1 MTTTFRRSI
10 LLACGALLAA
20 AVGQPA
26 LAQTETYP
34 NRIIRM
40 IVGFAAGGGNDIF
53 ARIVG
58 QKLQENIGQTVVIEN
73 KPGAGGRLAADYA
86 AHQPADGYTL
96 LVGASGQMSMAAA
109 IYPKLSYHPTRTFTP
124 LAMIASFPLIMVV
137 SASHPAKS
145 VPELVAWAKA
155 NPDKANYATSSPAF
169 TIATELLKLKTGM
182 PGQAIPY
189 KSSNES
195 NVSVASGQTLLT
207 ISDGPPAIPLIKGN
221 QTRALAVTGGKRST
235 ELPDVPSMAEVG
247 LPDVNT
253 KLWSGIFVP
262 AGTPEPIVKKLETE
276 LRRALRDPDVQRK
289 LKALAVDPGGEVSAA
304 QFMQIIENDIKSFA
318 EVVKAANLKFEE

>member
-1 MTTTFRRSI
+1 MMSWRSI
-10 LLACGALLAA
+10 LGLCLALVVAA
-20 AVGQPA
+20 AAPQA
-26 LAQTETYP
+26 RAQSDNYP
-34 NRIIRM
+34 TRPIRV

-53 ARIVG
+53 ARVIG
-58 QKLQENIGQTVVIEN
+58 QKLQENIGQPVVVEN
-73 KPGAGGRLAADYA
+73 KPGAGGRIAADLA
-86 AHQPADGYTL
+86 AHQAADGYTL

-109 IYPKLSYHPTRTFTP
+109 IYPKLGYHPTKSFVP
-124 LAMIASFPLIMVV
+124 LAMIASFPLILVV
-137 SASHPAKS
+137 QGSSQPKS
-145 VPELVAWAKA
+145 VAELVAYAKA

-221 QTRALAVTGGKRST
+221 QTRALAVTADKRSPM
-235 ELPDVPSMAEVG
+235 LPDVPSMAELG
-247 LPDVNT
+247 LPGVDT
-253 KLWSGIFVP
+253 KLWSGLFAP
-262 AGTPEPIVKKLETE
+262 AGTPAPIVKKLEAE
-276 LRRALRDPDVQRK
+276 LHKVLADPGVQEK
-289 LKALAVDPGGEVSAA
+289 LKALAVDPGGDTSAA
-304 QFMQIIENDIKSFA
+304 EFTKIINNDIAVFS